1 MACTLVANV
10 LVSQAGAVYYKDS
23 KWADAETPFG
33 LFAFSEAI
41 EWSAK
46 DPIFGDLTSQK
57 VRPGY
62 LVGYNGDDAVYS
74 SFEDLYSAFAD
85 PAQDEL
91 LSTLKNHTSTE
102 DEGTA
107 VLNCQSPLAMMIG
120 AAPSGDITL
129 EDQLVVSGRKAQLG
143 IDDVNEKITLN
154 LNGGIKVTDGGT
166 LVIMNDRTAQAM
178 GDMNLEIVLGDSIL
192 VEDGGCL
199 ILQSVDALKNTTEDV
214 GGIPTQRN
222 TIVAPEG
229 KPAIVVDGGTVNVS
243 HQTLKRSDGD
253 SSNEALIQVKRG
265 EVSFEPSSGQ
275 SAQTGLPQFSGN
287 PALASDKFN
296 FELDN
301 GDSTAPAISVE
312 DDASVTIKTGDFTAS
327 GDGAIFELADG
338 ATLNL
343 EGGTITS
350 EGETPAITVGSGA
363 TVVIPEDSKAE
374 IKSEG
379 GNAAIDLAPGANV
392 QQGGNTITVAPVEDE
407 SASNYVDNHGNIVLE
422 SGSEDGKFDP
432 NTVIQP
438 DGTAISGKD
447 ELPTVEDD
455 GSVTLPS
462 GGATVTNPDGES
474 VEVPEGGELNDIYI
488 GVSEGNG
495 SDTLKTSATIVAGQ
509 TLDLQAVGFNNANLS
524 NYECSVESSDS
535 NVATAEV
542 TDDGITDDGITV
554 TAKGV
559 GSATITAT
567 FTLKD
572 ETRMFAADKD
582 SLTAKFNVTVTA
594 APIAVTG
601 VTLDKTTLNLDEGD
615 THTLTATVQPE
626 NATNKAVTWSTSD
639 AGVATVENGVVKA
652 VSRGIATITVTTA
665 DGSFTATCSVDVDRR
680 SSGGGSSSSTTYA
693 VSVEDSK
700 NGSVSVSPKRAEKG
714 DTVTITV
721 KPDTGYELDE
731 LIVTDKNGDKI
742 KLTEKDENK
751 FTFKMPGSKV
761 TVETSFKLIE
771 TEPEN
776 PFTDISKNDYFYDA
790 VLWAADKGITSGVTD
805 TLFAPNASCTRAQMV
820 TFLWRA
826 NGSPVVDYAM
836 NFTDVPADAY
846 YADAV
851 RWAVSKGITSGTSA
865 TTFAPDMTVTRA
877 QTVTFLYRA
886 AGTPSVSGGSFADV
900 DANAYYADAV
910 AWAVSEGIT
919 SGTSATTFSP
929 DAACTRGQI
938 VTFLYRAQ

>member
-1 MACTLVANV
+1 MMKRKHFLQSVLACALTASLCIA
-10 LVSQAGAVYYKDS
+10 QASAAYYASPKADS
-23 KWADAETPFG
+23 ENPFG
-33 LFAFSEAI
+33 LFVFSETVTRNGKVKYPSGLEKLVPYTHKAG
-41 EWSAK
+41 SLV
-46 DPIFGDLTSQK
+46 DL
-57 VRPGY
+57 
-62 LVGYNGDDAVYS
+62 S
-74 SFEDLYSAFAD
+74 SKYATLEDLYNAFSNPEQNEKLSA
-85 PAQDEL
+85 
-91 LSTLKNHTSTE
+91 LKHYESLT
-102 DEGTA
+102 DEGVSVFTD
-107 VLNCQSPLAMMIG
+107 QSHLAMMIG
-120 AAPSGDITL
+120 ANPSDNVTL

-154 LNGGIKVTDGGT
+154 LKGGIKVTDGGT

-178 GDMNLEIVLGDSIL
+178 GNMNLEIVLGDSIL

-253 SSNEALIQVKRG
+253 ASNEALIQVKSG

-312 DDASVTIKTGDFTAS
+312 KDASVTLKTGDFTAS
-327 GDGAIFELADG
+327 GDGAIFDLADG

-350 EGETPAITVGSGA
+350 ESETPAITVGEGA

-379 GNAAIDLAPGANV
+379 GNAAIDLAPGAKV
-392 QQGGNTITVAPVEDE
+392 QQGDNTITVAPVEDE

-422 SGSEDGKFDP
+422 SGSEDGKVAP

-438 DGTAISGKD
+438 DGTAISGKND
-447 ELPTVEDD
+447 LPAVDSE
-455 GSVTLPS
+455 GNVT
-462 GGATVTNPDGES
+462 
-474 VEVPEGGELNDIYI
+474 VPEGGATITNPEGDKVEVGNGAEIPSIVI
-488 GVSEGNG
+488 GVKDETTGKVETSKSIKLGDGTLTLEPAVFDSKINFDEYTCTSVTSDPANIVTTELQENG
-495 SDTLKTSATIVAGQ
+495 TVL
-509 TLDLQAVGFNNANLS
+509 
-524 NYECSVESSDS
+524 
-535 NVATAEV
+535 V
-542 TDDGITDDGITV
+542 TPVSTGT
-554 TAKGV
+554 
-559 GSATITAT
+559 ATITAT
-567 FTLKD
+567 YAKD
-572 ETRMFAADKD
+572 NGAAEG
-582 SLTAKFNVTVTA
+582 
-594 APIAVTG
+594 IA
-601 VTLDKTTLNLDEGD
+601 LLDEGEATAD
-615 THTLTATVQPE
+615 DTLTATF
-626 NATNKAVTWSTSD
+626 NI
-639 AGVATVENGVVKA
+639 TVEKE
-652 VSRGIATITVTTA
+652 
-665 DGSFTATCSVDVDRR
+665 
-680 SSGGGSSSSTTYA
+680 SSGGGGGGGSSSSTTYA

-731 LIVTDKNGDKI
+731 LTVTDKNGDKI
-742 KLTEKDENK
+742 KLTEKDDNK

-771 TEPEN
+771 TKSEN

-790 VLWAADKGITSGVTD
+790 VLWAADKGITSGVTE
-805 TLFAPNASCTRAQMV
+805 TLFAPNSSCTRAQMV

-886 AGTPSVSGGSFADV
+886 AGTPAVSGGSFADV